1 MFQAGFAMR
10 IDIHTHAFPDRL
22 AQRAKAGMEKVLG
35 FPCQGTGCLA
45 DLSED
50 ERKAGIDVHVVL
62 CCAATAG
69 STANVNAYALQCLK
83 QGVPAFGSVHPECPS
98 WEQEL
103 DRLENGGIRG
113 LKLHPEY
120 QGIAIDDARFE
131 PLFEALQGRFCVVV
145 HTGGTTGSL
154 KLSKSSPARLLNVL
168 RKFPRM
174 DVVAAHFGGQGMW
187 QEALDILKSYRGEHL
202 WLDTSSSTKFVSK
215 DMLSALFSL
224 RPSEYYLFGS
234 DWPIFTPSG
243 ETDRLMATGLRDEA
257 IEKLMGNARLLL
269 GQYGM
274 LPV

>member
-1 MFQAGFAMR
+1 MR

-22 AQRAKAGMEKVLG
+22 AQRAKAGMEKILG

-45 DLSED
+45 DLAED
-50 ERKAGIDVHVVL
+50 ERKAGMDVHVVL

-69 STANVNAYALQCLK
+69 STANVNAYALQCQK
-83 QGVPAFGSVHPECPS
+83 EQGVLAFGSLHPECPS

-120 QGIAIDDARFE
+120 QGIPIDDERFE

-145 HTGGTTGSL
+145 HTGGTAGSL
-154 KLSKSSPARLLNVL
+154 TPSKSSPVRLLNVL
-168 RKFPRM
+168 GKFPRL
-174 DVVAAHFGGQGMW
+174 DVVAAHFGGEGMW

-215 DMLSALFSL
+215 DMLRQLFSL
-224 RPSEYYLFGS
+224 RHPEYYLFGS

-243 ETDRLMATGLRDEA
+243 ETERLSAAGLGDEA
-257 IEKLMGNARLLL
+257 IEKLMGNAGFLLR
-269 GQYGM
+269 QYGM